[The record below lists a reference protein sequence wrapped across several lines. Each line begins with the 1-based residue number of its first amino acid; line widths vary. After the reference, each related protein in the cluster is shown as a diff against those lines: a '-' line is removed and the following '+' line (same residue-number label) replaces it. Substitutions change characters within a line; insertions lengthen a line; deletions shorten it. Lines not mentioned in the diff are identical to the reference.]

1 MNNDRINFYGT
12 TGRTESSAR
21 LNQEQIYI
29 YIYIYIYILS
39 QGSVSVSLLH
49 EEFENYGCIFCFIS

>member
-12 TGRTESSAR
+12 TRRTESSAR
-21 LNQEQIYI
+21 LNQEQ
-29 YIYIYIYILS
+29 IYIYIYILS

-49 EEFENYGCIFCFIS
+49 EEFENYGYIFCFIS